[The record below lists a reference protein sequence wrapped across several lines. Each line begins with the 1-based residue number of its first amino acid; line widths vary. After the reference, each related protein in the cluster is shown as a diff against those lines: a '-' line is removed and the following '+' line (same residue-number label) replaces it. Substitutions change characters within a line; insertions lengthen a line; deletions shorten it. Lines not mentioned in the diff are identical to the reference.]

1 LRMHRKMSDSEWVQ
15 KNATLSHKNAMK
27 EFGLSE
33 NQIFQGM
40 KSGKLQ
46 YRENYAH
53 GNPYFRVLRSE
64 VKKLAIG
71 INGTIGVE
79 KQEARHRLNE
89 INRQIN
95 SFKRKL
101 KSLEKEKNR
110 LVEIHKL

>member
-1 LRMHRKMSDSEWVQ
+1 MHRKMSDSEWVQ

-33 NQIFQGM
+33 NQIFQEM

-79 KQEARHRLNE
+79 KQEAQHRLNE

-110 LVEIHKL
+110 LIEIHKL